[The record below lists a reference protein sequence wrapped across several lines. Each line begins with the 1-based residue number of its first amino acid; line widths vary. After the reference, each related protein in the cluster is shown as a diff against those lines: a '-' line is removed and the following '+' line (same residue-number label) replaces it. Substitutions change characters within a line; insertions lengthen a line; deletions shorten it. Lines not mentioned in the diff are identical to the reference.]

1 MKGSGIRELKSLS
14 LEIQEVTSKNIVITE
29 KKENNVYV
37 RQIIYTN
44 QGHLSTKVTPVNG
57 FTNEPVIQ
65 CNVPVVENN
74 FVDDSK

>member
-1 MKGSGIRELKSLS
+1 MSLK
-14 LEIQEVTSKNIVITE
+14 IQEATSKNIVITE

>member
-1 MKGSGIRELKSLS
+1 M
-14 LEIQEVTSKNIVITE
+14 ITE